1 MRFQDVIKSNQEYFE
16 DFITRSTYHSNAIE
30 GNTLSYGETY
40 AILWNDNSFKVKT
53 SPRELYEAINHKYA
67 LSYMLEN
74 LELPLS
80 KSFVCHIASLV
91 NKNIDE
97 IDDYRKGSV
106 FIRGAEHIP
115 PLPHE
120 IPQAMMYLM
129 HNIDHTEYETVFDK
143 VASFHLQFERIHPFS
158 DGNGRT
164 GRLLIN
170 YLLLKEDQVPIVI
183 PKDDRV
189 DYFEL
194 LANQDIIGLSAF
206 FKRLSDKENSIM
218 QRFELSRVEKEECN
232 KTQPFG
238 KDFEIPTYDPEWQ
251 GQEDRSI
258 NDTRENTE
266 QGQDCDFDIDLES

>member
-97 IDDYRKGSV
+97 IDNYRKGSV

-115 PLPHE
+115 PLPNE
-120 IPQAMMYLM
+120 VPQAMMYLM
-129 HNIDHTEYETVFDK
+129 HNIDHTEYENVFEK
-143 VASFHLQFERIHPFS
+143 AASFHLQFERIHPFS

-194 LANQDIIGLSAF
+194 LANQDINRLSAF
-206 FKRLSDKENSIM
+206 FKSLSDKENSIM
-218 QRFELSRVEKEECN
+218 QRFEMSREEIEESD
-232 KTQPFG
+232 KPQPFG
-238 KDFEIPTYDPEWQ
+238 KDFETPAFDSDWKANMDQ
-251 GQEDRSI
+251 KR
-258 NDTRENTE
+258 
-266 QGQDCDFDIDLES
+266 QDSNSGSSYVPDNNIDIEL

>member
-97 IDDYRKGSV
+97 INDYRKGSV

-120 IPQAMMYLM
+120 VPQAMMYLM
-129 HNIDHTEYETVFDK
+129 HNIDHTEYETVFEK
-143 VASFHLQFERIHPFS
+143 AASFHLQFERIHPFS

-189 DYFEL
+189 DYFDL
-194 LANQDIIGLSAF
+194 LANQDVNKLSAF
-206 FKRLSDKENSIM
+206 FKSLSDKENSIM
-218 QRFELSRVEKEECN
+218 QRFEMSREEKELPEN
-232 KTQPFG
+232 QQPFG
-238 KDFEIPTYDPEWQ
+238 KDFETPAYNPDWKANMDQ
-251 GQEDRSI
+251 KR
-258 NDTRENTE
+258 
-266 QGQDCDFDIDLES
+266 QDSDSVSSYVPDNNIDIEI

>member
-1 MRFQDVIKSNQEYFE
+1 MHFQDVIKNNQEYFE

-40 AILWNDNSFKVKT
+40 AILWNDNSFKIKT
-53 SPRELYEAINHKYA
+53 SPREIYEAINHKYA
-67 LSYMLEN
+67 LSYMLEH
-74 LELPLS
+74 LDRPLT

-91 NKNIDE
+91 NKNIDAIE
-97 IDDYRKGSV
+97 DYRKGSV

-129 HNIDHTEYETVFDK
+129 HNIEHTKYDSVFEK
-143 VASFHLQFERIHPFS
+143 AASFHLQFERIHPFS

-170 YLLLKEDQVPIVI
+170 YLLIKEDQVPIVI
-183 PKDDRV
+183 PKDDRA

-194 LANQDIIGLSAF
+194 LANQDVKGLTFF
-206 FKRLSDKENSIM
+206 FKCLSEKESDIM
-218 QRFELSRVEKEECN
+218 KRFELGREEKTSKN
-232 KTQPFG
+232 Q
-238 KDFEIPTYDPEWQ
+238 
-251 GQEDRSI
+251 
-258 NDTRENTE
+258 
-266 QGQDCDFDIDLES
+266 